1 MSTGKKLERSN
12 NRLLGGVCAGI
23 AETFDWDIT
32 AVRIAYVLLTLF
44 TAFSGTLVYI
54 LLWIIMPSKR

>member
-1 MSTGKKLERSN
+1 MSTGKKIERSN

>member
-1 MSTGKKLERSN
+1 MSTGKRLERSN
-12 NRLLGGVCAGI
+12 DRLLGGVCAGI

-44 TAFSGTLVYI
+44 TAFSGTLVYL
-54 LLWIIMPSKR
+54 LLWIIMPPKQ

>member
-44 TAFSGTLVYI
+44 TAFSGTLVYF
-54 LLWIIMPSKR
+54 LLWIIMPPKQ

>member
-1 MSTGKKLERSN
+1 MSTGKRLERSN

>member
-1 MSTGKKLERSN
+1 MSTGKRLERSN

-44 TAFSGTLVYI
+44 TAFSGTIVYL
-54 LLWIIMPSKR
+54 LLWIIMPPKQ

>member
-1 MSTGKKLERSN
+1 MSTGKRLERSN
-12 NRLLGGVCAGI
+12 DRLLGGVCAGF
-23 AETFDWDIT
+23 AEAFDWDVV

-54 LLWIIMPSKR
+54 LLWIIMPPKQ

>member
-1 MSTGKKLERSN
+1 MPTGKKIERSN
-12 NRLLGGVCAGI
+12 DRLLGGVCAGI

>member
-12 NRLLGGVCAGI
+12 DRLLGGVCAGI

-44 TAFSGTLVYI
+44 TAFSGTLVYL
-54 LLWIIMPSKR
+54 LLWIIMPPKQ

>member
-1 MSTGKKLERSN
+1 MSTGKRLERSN

-32 AVRIAYVLLTLF
+32 TVRIAYVLLTLF

>member
-54 LLWIIMPSKR
+54 LLWIIMPPKQ

>member
-44 TAFSGTLVYI
+44 TAFSGTLVYL
-54 LLWIIMPSKR
+54 LLWIIMPPKQ

>member
-23 AETFDWDIT
+23 AETFDWDVV

-54 LLWIIMPSKR
+54 LLWIIMPPKQ

>member
-44 TAFSGTLVYI
+44 TAFSGTIVYL
-54 LLWIIMPSKR
+54 LLWIIMPPKQ

>member
-1 MSTGKKLERSN
+1 MSTGKKIERSN

-44 TAFSGTLVYI
+44 TAFSGTLVYL
-54 LLWIIMPSKR
+54 LLWIIMPPKQ

>member
-1 MSTGKKLERSN
+1 MSTGKRLERSN

-44 TAFSGTLVYI
+44 TAFSGTLVYL
-54 LLWIIMPSKR
+54 LLWIIMPPKQ

>member
-1 MSTGKKLERSN
+1 MSTGKKLECSN

>member
-44 TAFSGTLVYI
+44 TAFSGTIVYL
-54 LLWIIMPSKR
+54 LLWIIMPPKR